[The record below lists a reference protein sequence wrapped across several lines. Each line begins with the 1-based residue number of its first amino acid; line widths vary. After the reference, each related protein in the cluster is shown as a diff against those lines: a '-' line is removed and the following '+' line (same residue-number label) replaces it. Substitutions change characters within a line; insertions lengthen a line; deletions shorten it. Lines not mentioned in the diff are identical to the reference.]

1 MDLHTDHSAAREWEH
16 AMISGNGRQGLLF
29 WGGPDAI
36 QLTLSHER
44 LFLPVSAPL
53 PPPDT
58 AAILPEL
65 RRLLA
70 EGRFAAAADRV
81 CAHAAA
87 AEPGYADV
95 RWVDPLIGAAT
106 ITFTPAPNPAPNLT
120 PDPAAGPA
128 ATRTTADDYARST
141 DFATGVVTQTWGGV
155 RCEAFVSRADDVV
168 ALRVIGTD
176 GTLAIAPVGGV
187 PESPVRTTVDGL
199 SLGVR
204 FPEADW
210 PGALAGYRVECRVSR
225 DDGGLL
231 LLARTVV
238 DGSAVPSWPGGGFEE
253 LLAAHV
259 AVHGELYRRFRLEL
273 PDDRTG
279 TLVNACRYAA
289 ISASGE
295 LPPTLQGVWSGGYR
309 PPWRSAYTLDGN
321 LPAAVAGFA
330 PTGTPELLEPLLRMA
345 EDRRPDMRMNAR
357 RLYGVNG
364 LLAPV
369 HQSTHALVNHF
380 GPRWCQTF
388 WTAGAAWLARL
399 FTEFYEHTGDETF
412 LRERAVPFLAE
423 VADFHL
429 GFVTVTDGRARFA
442 PSYSPENAPSNT
454 GSQAC
459 VDATMDVAATAGL
472 LRDLLRFVPDDPRA
486 ARWRSLLAALPP
498 YRIGPDGLL
507 AEWVDA
513 GLADAPAHRHASHLY
528 PLWYGGDPAFG
539 DPALRVAA
547 ARAIRA
553 RLAWWDGQEADEMAY
568 GLAQLGIAAARLGL
582 AEVAY
587 GALTRLAG
595 RYFRPS
601 LVPTHNRDAILNVD
615 IAGALPALVAS
626 MLVRS
631 GEGRVDLLPALPAAW
646 PHGAVSGLLA
656 RGPVRIVRM
665 SWSPTGLEAALTA
678 PRRLAATVG
687 LPDGTS
693 VQVDLVP
700 DVETL
705 LKC

>member
-1 MDLHTDHSAAREWEH
+1 MDLHTDHTPAREWEH

-29 WGGPDAI
+29 WGGPEEI
-36 QLTLSHER
+36 RLTLSHER
-44 LFLPVSAPL
+44 LFLPVSEPL

-70 EGRFAAAADRV
+70 GRRFADAAHRV
-81 CAHAAA
+81 CAHATAD
-87 AEPGYADV
+87 EPGYTDV

-106 ITFTPAPNPAPNLT
+106 ISFAPAR
-120 PDPAAGPA
+120 GE
-128 ATRTTADDYARST
+128 ADGYARST
-141 DFATGVVTQTWGGV
+141 DFATGVVTQSWGGV
-155 RCEAFVSRADDVV
+155 VCAAFVSRADDVV
-168 ALRVIGTD
+168 VFRVSGTNRTDGTD
-176 GTLAIAPVGGV
+176 GTDGTNGTNGTLAIAPVDGV

-199 SLGVR
+199 SLAAS
-204 FPEADW
+204 FPDAHW

-225 DDGGLL
+225 DAGGLL

-238 DGSAVPSWPGGGFEE
+238 DGESVPPWPDRGFDD

-259 AVHGELYRRFRLEL
+259 AVHGELYHRFRLEL
-273 PDDRTG
+273 PGDRTE
-279 TLVNACRYAA
+279 TVLNACRYAA

-309 PPWRSAYTLDGN
+309 PPWRGAYTLDGN
-321 LPAAVAGFA
+321 LPAAVAGLA

-345 EDRRPDMRMNAR
+345 EERRPDMRENAR
-357 RLYGVNG
+357 RLYGVDG

-399 FTEFYEHTGDETF
+399 FTEFYEHTGDEVF

-423 VADFHL
+423 VAEFHL
-429 GFVTVTDGRARFA
+429 GFVTVESGRARFA
-442 PSYSPENAPSNT
+442 PSYSPENTPSNSD
-454 GSQAC
+454 SQAC

-472 LRDLLRFVPDDPRA
+472 LRDLLRFAPEDARA

-498 YRIGPDGLL
+498 YRIAGDGLL
-507 AEWVDA
+507 AEWVDP
-513 GLADAPAHRHASHLY
+513 GLDDAPGHRHASHLY
-528 PLWYGGDPAFG
+528 PLWYGGDPAFD
-539 DPALRVAA
+539 DPALRASA

-568 GLAQLGIAAARLGL
+568 GLAQLGIAAAHLGM
-582 AEVAY
+582 ADEAF
-587 GALTRLAG
+587 GALTRLAD

-615 IAGALPALVAS
+615 IAGALPALVTS
-626 MLVRS
+626 MLARS
-631 GEGRVDLLPALPAAW
+631 GRGRLDLLPALPAAW
-646 PHGAVSGLLA
+646 PRGSVSGLLT

-665 SWSPTGLEAALTA
+665 SWSPTGLEATLTA
-678 PRRLAATVG
+678 PRRLETVVG
-687 LPDGTS
+687 LPTGES
-693 VQVDLVP
+693 IKVDLNP
-700 DVETL
+700 GIETL
-705 LKC
+705 VNC

>member
-1 MDLHTDHSAAREWEH
+1 MDLHTDHSPAREWEH

-36 QLTLSHER
+36 HLTLSHER
-44 LFLPVSAPL
+44 LFLPVAEPL

-65 RRLLA
+65 RGLLA
-70 EGRFAAAADRV
+70 ERRFAAAADRV

-87 AEPGYADV
+87 TEPGYADV
-95 RWVDPLIGAAT
+95 RWVDPLVGAAT
-106 ITFTPAPNPAPNLT
+106 ITFTPATTTGDGGGP
-120 PDPAAGPA
+120 PAAGA
-128 ATRTTADDYARST
+128 VGYARST
-141 DFATGVVTQTWGGV
+141 DFATGVVTQSWGDV
-155 RCEAFVSRADDVV
+155 VCAAFVSRADDVV
-168 ALRVIGTD
+168 VFRVSGAD
-176 GTLAIAPVGGV
+176 GALAIAPVDGV
-187 PESPVRTTVDGL
+187 PECPVRTTVDGL
-199 SLGVR
+199 SLVAT
-204 FPEADW
+204 FPAADW

-225 DDGGLL
+225 DAGGLL
-231 LLARTVV
+231 LLARTVIA
-238 DGSAVPSWPGGGFEE
+238 GSAVPPWPVRGFEE
-253 LLAAHV
+253 LLAVHV
-259 AVHGELYRRFRLEL
+259 AVHGELYHRFRLDL
-273 PDDRTG
+273 SGDRTE

-330 PTGTPELLEPLLRMA
+330 PTDTPELLEPVLRMA
-345 EDRRPDMRMNAR
+345 EDRRPDMRVNAR
-357 RLYGVNG
+357 RLYGVDG

-369 HQSTHALVNHF
+369 HQSSHALVNHF

-399 FTEFYEHTGDETF
+399 FAEFYEHTGDEVF

-472 LRDLLRFVPDDPRA
+472 LRDLLRFAPADPRA
-486 ARWRSLLAALPP
+486 ARWRSLLAALPA
-498 YRIGPDGLL
+498 YRVDADGLL
-507 AEWVDA
+507 AEWVDP
-513 GLADAPAHRHASHLY
+513 GLADAPGHRHASHLY

-539 DPALRVAA
+539 DPAVRAAA

-582 AEVAY
+582 AAEAY

-601 LVPTHNRDAILNVD
+601 LVPTHNRGEIFNVD
-615 IAGALPALVAS
+615 VAGALPALVAS

-631 GEGRVDLLPALPAAW
+631 GGGRVDLLPALPAAW
-646 PHGAVSGLLA
+646 PRGAVSGLLA

-665 SWSPTGLEAALTA
+665 SWSPAGLEATLTA
-678 PRRLAATVG
+678 PRRVRTVVG
-687 LPDGTS
+687 LPNNTS
-693 VQVDLVP
+693 VQVDLFP
-700 DVETL
+700 GTETL
-705 LKC
+705 VKC